1 MTGINLF
8 AIYSI
13 EDDATR
19 TERFGS
25 YKEAYNFIYR
35 ESGSIKGYYKI
46 IKVSE

>member
-1 MTGINLF
+1 MY

-13 EDDATR
+13 EEDTTR
-19 TERFGS
+19 TERFAS

-46 IKVSE
+46 IKL